1 MRKRKR
7 DDIVSYTDSELKSMQ
22 RRGLSRTDW
31 KKVDAMTEEE
41 LEASIAADPDDIH
54 EELDWSKAFK
64 GLPPFKKDI
73 HIRID
78 SDVLDWFKQ
87 SGRGYQTRM
96 NNVLRAFFKARR
108 TAASTKFSGTR
119 RKSTRRVAK
128 V

>member
-1 MRKRKR
+1 MRKK
-7 DDIVSYTDSELKSMQ
+7 DDTVNYTLEEINAM
-22 RRGLSRTDW
+22 RHRGEDLSDW
-31 KKVDAMTEEE
+31 KRVKAMTEEE

-96 NNVLRAFFKARR
+96 NNVLRAFFDAHRK
-108 TAASTKFSGTR
+108 AASTKASGLR
-119 RKSTRRVAK
+119 RKPTRRVAK

>member
-1 MRKRKR
+1 MRKRG
-7 DDIVSYTDSELKSMQ
+7 DIVSYTAEEVAAMR
-22 RRGLSRTDW
+22 RRGEDRTDW
-31 KKVDAMTEEE
+31 KRVEATTDAE

-54 EELDWSKAFK
+54 EELDWTKAII
-64 GLPPFKKDI
+64 GLPPRKKDI

-96 NNVLRAFFKARR
+96 NNVLRAFFDAHRK
-108 TAASTKFSGTR
+108 AASSKPSGTK
-119 RKSTRRVAK
+119 RKPTRRVAK